1 MTTQPRP
8 PTNHRKRLAVSGKKG
23 KKAKRAQS
31 LPPLAPAKRPLST
44 RMGVVFFEAFVFAVS
59 ALPLGIVLYCGYPLW
74 LALIAGAYLVIALM
88 TAHIT
93 QQWEKVVVLRLGR
106 FNRVEGPGIFFTIP
120 FLESAA
126 LRVDQ
131 RITVTPFSAEK
142 ALTADLVPT
151 DIDAVLFWMVVS
163 PEKAWC
169 EVDNY
174 PAAVSWSAQTALR
187 DAIGSINLADISTRR
202 SQLDAELRE
211 VLNAKTSDWGIAIL
225 SVEIRNILIPES
237 LQDAM
242 SREAQA
248 QQESN
253 ARLILAEIEHQVAEL
268 YLEAAKLYRQD
279 DLAFQVRMASMVNES
294 VKEGGNNLIVVP
306 SSFSEG
312 FNAGS
317 MQDLKDMLGK

>member
-1 MTTQPRP
+1 
-8 PTNHRKRLAVSGKKG
+8 
-23 KKAKRAQS
+23 
-31 LPPLAPAKRPLST
+31 
-44 RMGVVFFEAFVFAVS
+44 
-59 ALPLGIVLYCGYPLW
+59 
-74 LALIAGAYLVIALM
+74 M

-106 FNRVEGPGIFFTIP
+106 FSRVEGPGVFFTIP

-131 RITVTPFSAEK
+131 RITVTPFSAEE

-151 DIDAVLFWMVVS
+151 DIDAVLFWMVVD

-174 PAAVSWSAQTALR
+174 PQAVSWSAQTALR
-187 DAIGSINLADISTRR
+187 DAIGRIDLTDISARR
-202 SQLDAELRE
+202 AQLDYELKE
-211 VLNAKTSDWGIAIL
+211 TLNEKTADWGISII
-225 SVEIRNILIPES
+225 SVEIRNILIPEE

-253 ARLILAEIEHQVAEL
+253 ARLILAEIEHQIAEL
-268 YLEAAKLYRQD
+268 YVASAKVYRED
-279 DLAFQVRMASMVNES
+279 ELSFQIRMASLVNES
-294 VKEGGNNLIVVP
+294 VKEGGGMIVVP

-312 FNAGS
+312 FNAGTV
-317 MQDLKDMLGK
+317 QDIKNLFAR

>member
-1 MTTQPRP
+1 M
-8 PTNHRKRLAVSGKKG
+8 SGKKK
-23 KKAKRAQS
+23 KKAKRENR
-31 LPPLAPAKRPLST
+31 LPVTVRAKKPLASRL
-44 RMGVVFFEAFVFAVS
+44 GVWLFEAFAFVAS
-59 ALPLGIVLYCGYPLW
+59 ALPLGIVLYHGWPFWMVLV
-74 LALIAGAYLVIALM
+74 ALAYLITALL
-88 TAHIT
+88 TVHVT

-131 RITVTPFSAEK
+131 RIIVTPFSAEE

-163 PEKAWC
+163 PQKAWC
-169 EVDNY
+169 EVYNY
-174 PAAVSWSAQTALR
+174 PNAVSWSAQTALR
-187 DAIGSINLADISTRR
+187 DAIGRINLADISTRR
-202 SQLDAELRE
+202 SQLDSELRE
-211 VLNAKTSDWGIAIL
+211 TLNAKTSDWGISIL
-225 SVEIRNILIPES
+225 SVEIRNILIPED

-253 ARLILAEIEHQVAEL
+253 ARVILAEIENQIAEL
-268 YLEAAKLYRQD
+268 YVGAAELYRQD
-279 DLAFQVRMASMVNES
+279 EIALQIRMASMVNES
-294 VKEGGNNLIVVP
+294 VKEGGGNNLIVVP

-312 FNAGS
+312 FNAGT
-317 MQDLKDMLGK
+317 MKDVQDLFKKHA

>member
-1 MTTQPRP
+1 M
-8 PTNHRKRLAVSGKKG
+8 SGKKKKKG
-23 KKAKRAQS
+23 KQKKRLPVTARAKQ
-31 LPPLAPAKRPLST
+31 PLSS
-44 RMGVVFFEAFVFAVS
+44 RMGVWLFEAFAFVVS
-59 ALPLGIVLYCGYPLW
+59 ALPLGLVLYNSWPFW
-74 LALIAGAYLVIALM
+74 MALIALTYLATALL
-88 TAHIT
+88 TVHVT

-131 RITVTPFSAEK
+131 RIIVTPFSAEE

-151 DIDAVLFWMVVS
+151 DIDAVLFWMVVN
-163 PEKAWC
+163 PQKAWC

-174 PAAVSWSAQTALR
+174 PSAVSWSAQTALR
-187 DAIGSINLADISTRR
+187 DAIGRINLVDISTRR
-202 SQLDAELRE
+202 SQLDSELQKT
-211 VLNAKTSDWGIAIL
+211 LNAKTSDWGISIL
-225 SVEIRNILIPES
+225 SVEIRNILIPEG

-253 ARLILAEIEHQVAEL
+253 ARVILAEIENQIAEL
-268 YLEAAKLYRQD
+268 YVGAAELYRQD
-279 DLAFQVRMASMVNES
+279 EIALQIRMASMVNES
-294 VKEGGNNLIVVP
+294 VKEGGRNNLIVVP

-312 FNAGS
+312 FNAGT
-317 MQDLKDMLGK
+317 MKNIKDLFTKQG

>member
-1 MTTQPRP
+1 MY
-8 PTNHRKRLAVSGKKG
+8 KR
-23 KKAKRAQS
+23 Q
-31 LPPLAPAKRPLST
+31 
-44 RMGVVFFEAFVFAVS
+44 
-59 ALPLGIVLYCGYPLW
+59 
-74 LALIAGAYLVIALM
+74 
-88 TAHIT
+88 
-93 QQWEKVVVLRLGR
+93 VVLRLGR

-131 RITVTPFSAEK
+131 RIIVTPFSAEE

-163 PEKAWC
+163 PQKAWC

-174 PAAVSWSAQTALR
+174 PNAVSWSAQTALR
-187 DAIGSINLADISTRR
+187 DAIGRINLADISTRR
-202 SQLDAELRE
+202 SQLDSELRE
-211 VLNAKTSDWGIAIL
+211 TLNAKTSDWGISIL
-225 SVEIRNILIPES
+225 SVEIRNILIPED

-253 ARLILAEIEHQVAEL
+253 ARVILAEIENQIAEL
-268 YLEAAKLYRQD
+268 YVGAAELYRQD
-279 DLAFQVRMASMVNES
+279 EIALQIRMASMVNES
-294 VKEGGNNLIVVP
+294 VKEGGGNNLIVVP

-312 FNAGS
+312 FNAGT
-317 MQDLKDMLGK
+317 MKDVQDLFKKHA

>member
-1 MTTQPRP
+1 M
-8 PTNHRKRLAVSGKKG
+8 AKKG
-23 KKAKRAQS
+23 KRKS
-31 LPPLAPAKRPLST
+31 PHLPNTTGRKKFWPTQASVWL
-44 RMGVVFFEAFVFAVS
+44 FEAFVAFCSV
-59 ALPLGIVLYCGYPLW
+59 LPLVVVLANGWPLW
-74 LALIAGAYLVIALM
+74 LAALAIIYLLLAFM

-106 FNRVEGPGIFFTIP
+106 FSRVEGPGVFFTIP

-131 RITVTPFSAEK
+131 RITVTPFSAEE

-151 DIDAVLFWMVVS
+151 DIDAVLFWMVVD

-174 PAAVSWSAQTALR
+174 PQAVSWSAQTALR
-187 DAIGSINLADISTRR
+187 DAIGRIDLTDISARR
-202 SQLDAELRE
+202 AQLDYELKE
-211 VLNAKTSDWGIAIL
+211 TLNEKTADWGISII
-225 SVEIRNILIPES
+225 SVEIRNILIPEE

-253 ARLILAEIEHQVAEL
+253 ARLILAEIEHQIAEL
-268 YLEAAKLYRQD
+268 YVASAKVYRED
-279 DLAFQVRMASMVNES
+279 ELSFQIRMASLVNES
-294 VKEGGNNLIVVP
+294 VKEGGGMIVVP

-312 FNAGS
+312 FNAGTV
-317 MQDLKDMLGK
+317 QDIKNLFAR